1 MLCLRRAP
9 VTRRSI
15 REYVQVMRHRYA
27 ALARPAKSQL
37 LTEFCATTGYHRKA
51 AIRALTRAV
60 PSPMPPR
67 RRRGR
72 PSRYGP
78 SLRTALAKI
87 WEAAGYPW
95 SVRLKALL
103 PLWIPWAT
111 QHFPLAPQ
119 VERHLRTISP
129 STIDRALRAHK
140 RQLRRR
146 LYGRTKPGTL
156 LKHHV
161 PIKTERWD
169 VTIPGFTEIDLVSHS
184 GPSADGEFIQS
195 LNLTDIHSG
204 WGESRAVMGKTQ
216 TRVRAALDDIRAVLP
231 FPLRGIDSDNGSE
244 FINYHLFRYCLLRE
258 IEFTRGRAYKK
269 DDNAHVEQKN
279 YTHVRKLLGW
289 DRYDS
294 PAALAAI
301 NDLYRNELRLMMNLF
316 QPSVKLRRK
325 TRVGSRLRRVYDAP
339 QTPLDRLLATAGV
352 DRTALQPLCDLRAR
366 LDPFTLA
373 ETIDRKLHHIYQLA
387 HHGPIR
393 ATRHPLPHQRF
404 HIHRIPSRTPLAAAP
419 VAGIMTR

>member
-1 MLCLRRAP
+1 M
-9 VTRRSI
+9 I
-15 REYVQVMRHRYA
+15 
-27 ALARPAKSQL
+27 
-37 LTEFCATTGYHRKA
+37 G
-51 AIRALTRAV
+51 
-60 PSPMPPR
+60 
-67 RRRGR
+67 
-72 PSRYGP
+72 
-78 SLRTALAKI
+78 KI
-87 WEAAGYPW
+87 
-95 SVRLKALL
+95 
-103 PLWIPWAT
+103 
-111 QHFPLAPQ
+111 Q
-119 VERHLRTISP
+119 
-129 STIDRALRAHK
+129 
-140 RQLRRR
+140 
-146 LYGRTKPGTL
+146 TL
-156 LKHHV
+156 
-161 PIKTERWD
+161 
-169 VTIPGFTEIDLVSHS
+169 
-184 GPSADGEFIQS
+184 
-195 LNLTDIHSG
+195 
-204 WGESRAVMGKTQ
+204 
-216 TRVRAALDDIRAVLP
+216 VRAALDDIRAVLP

-373 ETIDRKLHHIYQLA
+373 ETIDRKLHHI
-387 HHGPIR
+387 
-393 ATRHPLPHQRF
+393 
-404 HIHRIPSRTPLAAAP
+404 
-419 VAGIMTR
+419 